1 MDISK
6 FLETHKLTG
15 RWLIA
20 QLRMVGYEIS
30 DSFLSRI
37 LSGERNSDYAQEVRA
52 AATAICYRYGKSM
65 DMDERSAANAE
76 AVQNGR

>member
-1 MDISK
+1 MDILK
-6 FLETHKLTG
+6 FLDQHRLTN

-20 QLRMVGYEIS
+20 QLRMVGYDVS
-30 DSFLSRI
+30 DSFISRI

-52 AATAICYRYGKSM
+52 AATAICCRYKESM
-65 DMDERSAANAE
+65 EGRSTNNAK

>member
-6 FLETHKLTG
+6 FLDAHKLT
-15 RWLIA
+15 RQWLIA

-30 DSFLSRI
+30 SSFLSRI

-52 AATAICYRYGKSM
+52 AAASICRRYEKS
-65 DMDERSAANAE
+65 MDERSANDAKAI
-76 AVQNGR
+76 QNDR

>member
-1 MDISK
+1 MDILK
-6 FLETHKLTG
+6 FLDQHRLTN

-20 QLRMVGYEIS
+20 QLRMVGYDVS
-30 DSFLSRI
+30 DSFISRI

-52 AATAICYRYGKSM
+52 AATTICYRYGKSM

-76 AVQNGR
+76 AVQNGS

>member
-20 QLRMVGYEIS
+20 QLRMAGYEIS

-52 AATAICYRYGKSM
+52 AATAICCRYEKSM
-65 DMDERSAANAE
+65 DMDERSTTNAK
-76 AVQNGR
+76 AVQNGS

>member
-1 MDISK
+1 MDILK
-6 FLETHKLTG
+6 FLDQHRLTN

-20 QLRMVGYEIS
+20 QLRMVGYDVS
-30 DSFLSRI
+30 DSFISRI

-76 AVQNGR
+76 AIQNGS

>member
-1 MDISK
+1 MDILK
-6 FLETHKLTG
+6 FLDQHRLTN

-20 QLRMVGYEIS
+20 QLRMVGYDVS
-30 DSFLSRI
+30 DSFISRI

-52 AATAICYRYGKSM
+52 AATAICYRYKESM
-65 DMDERSAANAE
+65 EGRSANNAK

>member
-1 MDISK
+1 M
-6 FLETHKLTG
+6 F
-15 RWLIA
+15 
-20 QLRMVGYEIS
+20 GYEIS

-52 AATAICYRYGKSM
+52 AATAICYRYEKS
-65 DMDERSAANAE
+65 MDERSAANAE